1 MDLRKVKWLVIK
13 IIMKKT
19 KRITKGQIWINIIVF
34 IMGVLFFILRSIDEN
49 NKEKLYDEMV
59 KEYFSKADYYFEG
72 YLVEK
77 TFLYNSRG
85 NEFEDF
91 NVYLIKMKVDSA
103 FIGKNLRSK
112 GDPFVGI
119 YSPKN
124 GYVYFES
131 FLYSSKEEYQ
141 KYSPTKIVLS
151 SKTENVH
158 LSGGYEHRICIQTK
172 FEKPFSDID
181 TIGSIIF

>member
-72 YLVEK
+72 DLVEK
-77 TFLYNSRG
+77 TFLYNYRG
-85 NEFEDF
+85 NEFESC

-103 FIGKNLRSK
+103 FIGKKLAIKR
-112 GDPFVGI
+112 
-119 YSPKN
+119 
-124 GYVYFES
+124 
-131 FLYSSKEEYQ
+131 
-141 KYSPTKIVLS
+141 
-151 SKTENVH
+151 
-158 LSGGYEHRICIQTK
+158 
-172 FEKPFSDID
+172 
-181 TIGSIIF
+181 GSICWNLFS